1 MLGKLLLLSM
11 FLFAGSGEKAVLLHT
26 YTYDVTGDGIEE
38 TIDLYGK
45 PLKENKDFYEEV
57 WAVIK
62 GKQEQNVKF
71 EGGFDP
77 KLLFADFTGDG
88 IKEMM
93 YESATGGSGGLHNY
107 AIYSFAD
114 WKKAELPLPE
124 ENVTGH
130 FIDDFQAVIHIP
142 SLKEPIQVDLKDRKA
157 DYIRL
162 GIYQENGQLNEPFEL
177 MIDPIN
183 LMEIVENGQAN
194 LQTYQQISGAYH
206 ADGIGVVET
215 IWTWKDNQWKAIQ
228 TDWNER

>member
-57 WAVIK
+57 RAVIK
-62 GKQEQNVKF
+62 GKQEQKVKF

-130 FIDDFQAVIHIP
+130 FIEDFQAVIHIP
-142 SLKEPIQVDLKDRKA
+142 SLKEPIQVDVKERKA
-157 DYIRL
+157 VYIRL

-177 MIDPIN
+177 MIDPIS